1 LLWRHYNA
9 AIMMQRRIVHVL
21 LSLLLL
27 VSQQMAFAHAMSHWT
42 GKIGAA
48 HPAVAQLLAADDN
61 DLSSAVAQDRS
72 CSQCLVFAQMAS
84 AIGSTPR
91 RFVALDL
98 RAERAGAFVTTE
110 AAPRTVCVFHS
121 RAPPSSI

>member
-1 LLWRHYNA
+1 
-9 AIMMQRRIVHVL
+9 MMHRRFVHIL

-42 GKIGAA
+42 GTLGGTRPVAA
-48 HPAVAQLLAADDN
+48 RFQAVSQPDADK
-61 DLSSAVAQDRS
+61 DLSSAVAQDRN
-72 CSQCLVFAQMAS
+72 CFQCLVFAQMAS

-91 RFVALDL
+91 QFAPLDL
-98 RAERAGAFVTTE
+98 RDERALALATTS
-110 AAPRTVCVFHS
+110 AAPRTVCAFHS

>member
-1 LLWRHYNA
+1 
-9 AIMMQRRIVHVL
+9 MMRRRLVHVL

-42 GKIGAA
+42 GKLGTAL
-48 HPAVAQLLAADDN
+48 AVAAAVQTDPDS

-72 CSQCLVFAQMAS
+72 CFQCLAFAQMAS

-91 RFVALDL
+91 QFAPLDL
-98 RAERAGAFVTTE
+98 QAERSIALATTE
-110 AAPRTVCVFHS
+110 RAPSTVCAFHS
-121 RAPPSSI
+121 RAPPLSI

>member
-1 LLWRHYNA
+1 
-9 AIMMQRRIVHVL
+9 MMRRCLVHAV

-42 GKIGAA
+42 GKLGSSSPVDAL
-48 HPAVAQLLAADDN
+48 VQGELDR
-61 DLSSAVAQDRS
+61 DLSSSVAQDAS
-72 CSQCLVFAQMAS
+72 CSQCLAFAQMAF

-91 RFVALDL
+91 QFVPLDL
-98 RAERAGAFVTTE
+98 SSRGVGALVTTE

-121 RAPPSSI
+121 RAPPSFV

>member
-1 LLWRHYNA
+1 
-9 AIMMQRRIVHVL
+9 MMRRRIVHVL

-27 VSQQMAFAHAMSHWT
+27 VSQQMAFAHAMSHFT
-42 GKIGAA
+42 GKLGSPHPVAA
-48 HPAVAQLLAADDN
+48 LSQPETEK

-72 CSQCLVFAQMAS
+72 CSQCLVFAQMAT

-91 RFVALDL
+91 QFVSPGLQD
-98 RAERAGAFVTTE
+98 ERIIAFATTE
-110 AAPRTVCVFHS
+110 ATPRTVCAFHS

>member
-1 LLWRHYNA
+1 
-9 AIMMQRRIVHVL
+9 MMHRRVVHIL

-42 GKIGAA
+42 GKIGAT
-48 HPAVAQLLAADDN
+48 HPAAALAQAGGDK
-61 DLSSAVAQDRS
+61 DLSSSVAQDQS

-91 RFVALDL
+91 QFVPLDL
-98 RAERAGAFVTTE
+98 QAERAGGFVAAE

>member
-1 LLWRHYNA
+1 
-9 AIMMQRRIVHVL
+9 MMRRRLVHVL

-42 GKIGAA
+42 GKIGAT
-48 HPAVAQLLAADDN
+48 HPNAVLVRLDTDN

-72 CSQCLVFAQMAS
+72 CSECLAFAQMAS

-91 RFVALDL
+91 QFAPLDL
-98 RAERAGAFVTTE
+98 QTEGILALATTE
-110 AAPRTVCVFHS
+110 AAPRTVCVFRS
-121 RAPPSSI
+121 RAPPSFV

>member
-1 LLWRHYNA
+1 
-9 AIMMQRRIVHVL
+9 MMQRRIVHVL

-42 GKIGAA
+42 GRIVATHPVAALVQAGA
-48 HPAVAQLLAADDN
+48 DK
-61 DLSSAVAQDRS
+61 DLSSSVAQDGS

-91 RFVALDL
+91 QFVPLDL
-98 RAERAGAFVTTE
+98 QAERAGGFVAAE

>member
-1 LLWRHYNA
+1 MIH
-9 AIMMQRRIVHVL
+9 RRAVHIL

-27 VSQQMAFAHAMSHWT
+27 ISQQMAFAHAMSHWS

-48 HPAVAQLLAADDN
+48 HPAVAQVQAGGDN
-61 DLSSAVAQDRS
+61 DLSSAVAQDQS
-72 CSQCLVFAQMAS
+72 CSQCLAFAQMAF
-84 AIGSTPR
+84 AVGSTPR
-91 RFVALDL
+91 QFIPLDL
-98 RAERAGAFVTTE
+98 QAERFGGFIAAE

>member
-1 LLWRHYNA
+1 
-9 AIMMQRRIVHVL
+9 MMRRRIVHVL

-42 GKIGAA
+42 GKLGAS
-48 HPAVAQLLAADDN
+48 HPVASLVQADGDS

-72 CSQCLVFAQMAS
+72 CFQCLAFAQMAS

-91 RFVALDL
+91 QFAPLDL
-98 RAERAGAFVTTE
+98 QAERVIALATTE
-110 AAPRTVCVFHS
+110 LAPRTVCVFHS
-121 RAPPSSI
+121 RAPPSFV

>member
-1 LLWRHYNA
+1 MPWLHYNA
-9 AIMMQRRIVHVL
+9 AIMMQRRLVHIL

-27 VSQQMAFAHAMSHWT
+27 VTQQMAFAHAMSHWS
-42 GKIGAA
+42 GKIGAV
-48 HPAVAQLLAADDN
+48 HPVVAQVAAADDN
-61 DLSSAVAQDRS
+61 DLSSAVAQDQS

-91 RFVALDL
+91 QFVPLDL
-98 RAERAGAFVTTE
+98 RAERAGAFVNTE

-121 RAPPSSI
+121 RALPSSI

>member
-1 LLWRHYNA
+1 
-9 AIMMQRRIVHVL
+9 MMQRRFVHIL

-27 VSQQMAFAHAMSHWT
+27 VSQQMAFAHAMSHWS
-42 GKIGAA
+42 GKLGPA
-48 HPAVAQLLAADDN
+48 HPVVKLVDAAGDS
-61 DLSSAVAQDRS
+61 DLSSAVAQDQS

-91 RFVALDL
+91 QFVPLDL
-98 RAERAGAFVTTE
+98 QAERAGGFVATE

-121 RAPPSSI
+121 RAPPTSI

>member
-1 LLWRHYNA
+1 
-9 AIMMQRRIVHVL
+9 MMQRRIVHVL

-42 GKIGAA
+42 GKIGAT
-48 HPAVAQLLAADDN
+48 HPALAPAEPSAEN
-61 DLSSAVAQDRS
+61 DLSSSVAQDGS

-91 RFVALDL
+91 QFVALDL
-98 RAERAGAFVTTE
+98 QAERAGGFVAAE

>member
-1 LLWRHYNA
+1 
-9 AIMMQRRIVHVL
+9 MMHRRLVHVL

-27 VSQQMAFAHAMSHWT
+27 VSQQMAFAHAMSHWS
-42 GKIGAA
+42 GKLGTPHLAFVVDPAGA
-48 HPAVAQLLAADDN
+48 DK
-61 DLSSAVAQDRS
+61 DLSSSVAQDQS

-91 RFVALDL
+91 QFAPLD
-98 RAERAGAFVTTE
+98 RQGERVTAFVTTE

-121 RAPPSSI
+121 RAPPSFV